1 MRLLLDTHVLIWLST
16 NPENLS
22 ERVVSLLEDTSNS
35 LFASIV
41 SVWEIQ
47 IKFQIGKLTINLP
60 LPQLIEAQKQTN
72 GLQILP
78 IELGHVY
85 TLNSLPNH
93 HRDPFDRII
102 AAQAVFEKMPLL
114 SIDEIFD
121 AYPVERWW

>member
-1 MRLLLDTHVLIWLST
+1 MRLLLDTHILIWLSA

-22 ERVVSLLEDTSNS
+22 QRVVSLLEDTSNS

-60 LPQLIEAQKQTN
+60 LPQLIEDQKQTN

-102 AAQAVFEKMPLL
+102 AAQAIFEKMPLL

-121 AYPVERWW
+121 AYPVERLW